1 MSARAR
7 VPKLRVR
14 VERATRARARRPV
27 SSSRASVLP
36 IGLLGLEWLD
46 ERVATPPPLL
56 SEPPALLLHTC
67 IGLIGLHGL
76 ERLGYEDGLY
86 VGYDDG
92 RLMVRVGSTESARL
106 A

>member
-1 MSARAR
+1 M
-7 VPKLRVR
+7 
-14 VERATRARARRPV
+14 
-27 SSSRASVLP
+27 SSSRASVLPIGLGLGLGLGLASVLP